1 MMEGINLCKDT
12 IEGIKTKDHTPS
24 STVGTDQF
32 EEGWELD
39 DDVVIDHANPPKV
52 ITLEHATNNTILEH
66 DIARPKVHEFEVVLP
81 LETTLQERH
90 LEHLQQQNIKPL
102 RLKCL
107 KGAPKT
113 FIDHFVSMVATC
125 EQIILVEAMS
135 REDGDKWKET
145 VNEKINSLK
154 NNNTWE
160 LVPLLEGKK
169 HVSSKWVF

>member
-1 MMEGINLCKDT
+1 M
-12 IEGIKTKDHTPS
+12 
-24 STVGTDQF
+24 
-32 EEGWELD
+32 
-39 DDVVIDHANPPKV
+39 
-52 ITLEHATNNTILEH
+52 
-66 DIARPKVHEFEVVLP
+66 
-81 LETTLQERH
+81 
-90 LEHLQQQNIKPL
+90 QQQNIKPL

-145 VNEKINSLK
+145 VNKEINSLK